1 MRRSRLVKPLGSS
14 RKAHKADSSAWT
26 RLLVTGIPAVRVPAG
41 LMTGLLRADR
51 VAAPSAGSWLIR
63 WTSSR
68 RLLAVKP
75 ISFSSGR

>member
-1 MRRSRLVKPLGSS
+1 M
-14 RKAHKADSSAWT
+14 
-26 RLLVTGIPAVRVPAG
+26 GIPAVRVPAG
-41 LMTGLLRADR
+41 LITGLIKAVR
-51 VAAPSAGSWLIR
+51 VAAPGAGSWLIR